1 MLRHH
6 VPPGTG
12 ADYSDNRYRH
22 LHRVPVARGAHV
34 FGAVAGKAV
43 GLVVSGLAG
52 AVAYDGVKKV
62 ARSGAVREAAV
73 SMTTWGLKGARA
85 AETGAEKARLATADI
100 VAEARGR
107 IGEEA
112 PAPGN
117 GHGHGHEH

>member
-22 LHRVPVARGAHV
+22 LHRAPVARGAHV

-52 AVAYDGVKKV
+52 AVALSRVLSNLLYETTPTDP
-62 ARSGAVREAAV
+62 STFLAV
-73 SMTTWGLKGARA
+73 SLVLLGVLSFGLIMLTQA
-85 AETGAEKARLATADI
+85 A
-100 VAEARGR
+100 
-107 IGEEA
+107 
-112 PAPGN
+112 
-117 GHGHGHEH
+117 